1 MEEKKRVGPWS
12 KEEWLEIV
20 AKGKADIEVQRKRSE
35 TLTLNALLNNKRKH
49 AVNEMLE
56 ENEKRVALFDEP
68 FDPISGYGAPPERF
82 LFKIQDLEWYLP
94 VKLRD
99 VPLLNELVRFRSIKR
114 FLKGNRLDYSKAS
127 QQRVMRQLIDLRI
140 KEDFCFWAASF
151 VTIKRKQDANT
162 ANLGSD
168 MKFVLNKPQRKTL
181 ALLEEMRL
189 NEKPI
194 RMIILK
200 ARQWG
205 GSTLVQM
212 YMAWIQLVHREGLNS
227 AIVAHQSSSAMNIR
241 SMYSRMLKKYPPSL
255 LGLDPSAS
263 LQLTPYGGSR
273 TDVTISQN
281 KQQVRDVVISIGS
294 MQSPESVRG
303 ADIALAH
310 FSEVGLWRETEGKTP
325 EDVIQAISSSIL
337 EVPLTMDVMEST
349 AKGENNLFHHE
360 WLDAKN
366 KRSKRVPVFI
376 PWFEIELYTMP
387 FKDDKERREFAY
399 QLFVNREQTVYKSVR
414 EESGSYL
421 YGLWK
426 KGASL
431 EAIHWYID
439 KRRTY
444 RSHDAMAS
452 EYPSDDDEAFAHSG
466 QNVFDRD
473 KVELLRQ
480 SCCMPQYVGEV
491 VGKVPSGPHALK
503 DLRFVDDKMG
513 SLKVWEM
520 PDKSFRA
527 KDRYIVAT
535 DVGGRSERA
544 DFSVILV
551 LDRWWRTEGE
561 GDVVVAEWHGHIR
574 HDRLAWKMAQIA
586 AFYNNALLVVES
598 NTYETKDMDTEGEH
612 SAFILEQIG
621 RTYRNMYARQSTP
634 DKIKKTRRKMWGF
647 QTNVHTKAL
656 IIDNLITMIDDR
668 LYTEREE
675 DALQEYRVYQRTEKG
690 TLEAAEG
697 YHDDRLMARAIGLYI
712 SQTMPIP
719 RAVDKDTFR
728 TSSRFTRQYKP
739 NEATF

>member
-1 MEEKKRVGPWS
+1 MGTFTKEQMESARSLEALKKRSVS
-12 KEEWLEIV
+12 
-20 AKGKADIEVQRKRSE
+20 RS
-35 TLTLNALLNNKRKH
+35 LAH
-49 AVNEMLE
+49 AVMKKREVEVAEMMK
-56 ENEKRVALFDEP
+56 ENERRIAVFNEP
-68 FDPISGYGAPPERF
+68 FNPITGEGAPLERF
-82 LFKIQDLEWYLP
+82 HFKIKELDWHLP
-94 VKLRD
+94 VRLRD
-99 VPLLNELVRFRSIKR
+99 VRLIVELQKHGSIAK
-114 FLKGNRLDYSKAS
+114 FLKKNKVDADDANI
-127 QQRVMRQLIDLRI
+127 QRVMQQLIQLRI

-151 VTIKRKQDANT
+151 VTIKRKQDENT
-162 ANLGSD
+162 ADLGSE
-168 MKFVLNKPQRKTL
+168 MKFVLNRPQRKTL
-181 ALLEEMRL
+181 EVIEKMRL
-189 NEKPI
+189 DEKPI

-212 YMAWIQLVHREGLNS
+212 YMAWLQLVHRPGLYS

-255 LGLDPSAS
+255 IGLEPTPA

-273 TDVTISQN
+273 TDVTITQN
-281 KQQVRDVVISIGS
+281 KQQARDIVISIGS

-310 FSEVGLWRETEGKTP
+310 FSEVGLWRQTEGKTP

-360 WLDAKN
+360 WLDAKGG
-366 KRSKRVPVFI
+366 RSKRVPVFV
-376 PWFEIELYTMP
+376 PWYEIALYMMQ
-387 FKDDKERREFAY
+387 FKDDEEKRAFAE
-399 QLFVNREQTVYKSVR
+399 QLYRNRENTYTRSTR
-414 EESGSYL
+414 EESGVYL
-421 YGLWK
+421 YSLWLR
-426 KGASL
+426 GAPL
-431 EAIHWYID
+431 EAIKWYID

-452 EYPSDDDEAFAHSG
+452 EYPSDDKEAFAHSG

-473 KVELLRQ
+473 KVELLEQ
-480 SCCMPQYVGEV
+480 TCCPPKWVGEV
-491 VGKVPSGPHALK
+491 AGQEPSGENALK
-503 DLRFVDDKMG
+503 HLRFVEDKMG
-513 SLKVWEM
+513 ALKIWEK
-520 PDKSFRA
+520 PDRSFRA

-561 GDVVVAEWHGHIR
+561 GDVVVAEWHGHAR

-586 AFYNNALLVVES
+586 AYYNNALLVVES
-598 NTYETKDMDTEGEH
+598 NTFESRDMDTEGEH

-621 RTYRNMYARQSTP
+621 RTYKNMYARQSTP

-668 LYTEREE
+668 LYTEREIE
-675 DALQEYRVYQRTEKG
+675 ALNEYKVYQRTEKG

-719 RAVDKDTFR
+719 KLITKDTYK
-728 TSSRFTRQYKP
+728 SHSRFTRQYKP

>member
-1 MEEKKRVGPWS
+1 MAFTKEQREKAHSLEARKKRSYSVS
-12 KEEWLEIV
+12 LAHAVK
-20 AKGKADIEVQRKRSE
+20 
-35 TLTLNALLNNKRKH
+35 NKRIH
-49 AVNEMLE
+49 AVKDMME
-56 ENEKRVALFDEP
+56 ENEKRLAVFRQE
-68 FDPISGYGAPPERF
+68 FDPISGRGAPLERF
-82 LFKIQDLEWYLP
+82 RFKTKELEWWLP
-94 VKLRD
+94 MRLRNVRLID
-99 VPLLNELVRFRSIKR
+99 ELMKCGSIDK
-114 FLKGNRLDYSKAS
+114 FLRKNKIAPDDATR
-127 QQRVMRQLIDLRI
+127 QRVMRQLVEVRI

-151 VTIKRKQDANT
+151 VTIKRKQDAST
-162 ANLGSD
+162 AQMGSE
-168 MKFVLNKPQRKTL
+168 MRFVLNLPQRKTL
-181 ALLEEMRL
+181 EVIESMRL

-212 YMAWIQLVHREGLNS
+212 YMAWLQLVHREGLYS

-241 SMYSRMLKKYPPSL
+241 SMYSRMLRKYPPSL
-255 LGLDPSAS
+255 LGKEPTPQ

-273 TDVTISQN
+273 TDVTITQN
-281 KQQVRDVVISIGS
+281 KVQARDVVISIGS

-310 FSEVGLWRETEGKTP
+310 FSEVGLWRQTEGKTP

-360 WLDAKN
+360 WLDAKEG
-366 KRSKRVPVFI
+366 RSKRAPVFV
-376 PWFEIELYTMP
+376 PWFGIELYSMP
-387 FKDDKERREFAY
+387 FKDDEQRRKFATELY
-399 QLFVNREQTVYKSVR
+399 SNRERTNARSVR

-421 YGLWK
+421 YGLWL

-431 EAIHWYID
+431 EAIQWYID

-452 EYPSDDDEAFAHSG
+452 EYPSDDEEAFAHSG
-466 QNVFDRD
+466 QAVFDRD
-473 KVELLRQ
+473 KVERLKQ
-480 SCCMPQYVGEV
+480 SCCPPQWVGEV
-491 VGKVPSGPHALK
+491 AGAEPSGKNALK
-503 DLRFVDDKMG
+503 KLRFVDDKHG
-513 SLKVWEM
+513 CLKVWEM
-520 PDKSFRA
+520 PDTSFRA
-527 KDRYIVAT
+527 SDRYVVAT

-544 DFSVILV
+544 DYSVILV

-561 GDVVVAEWHGHIR
+561 GDVVVAEWHGHCR

-598 NTYETKDMDTEGEH
+598 NTFETRDMDTEGEH

-634 DKIKKTRRKMWGF
+634 DKIRKTRRKMWGF
-647 QTNVHTKAL
+647 QTNTHTKAL

-668 LYTEREE
+668 LYTEREVE
-675 DALQEYRVYQRTEKG
+675 AINEYKVYQRTDKG

-712 SQTMPIP
+712 SQTMPLP
-719 RAVDKDTFR
+719 RLITGEEFKSF
-728 TSSRFTRQYKP
+728 SRYTRKYRP

>member
-1 MEEKKRVGPWS
+1 MRKHPTREQ
-12 KEEWLEIV
+12 WLEIV
-20 AKGKADIEVQRKRSE
+20 AKGREDVEVRKRESASKSMGH
-35 TLTLNALLNNKRKH
+35 LIKQKRKKC
-49 AVNEMLE
+49 VEEMLE
-56 ENEKRVALFDEP
+56 ENERRLAVLKEP
-68 FDPISGYGAPPERF
+68 FDPISGHGAPLERF
-82 LFKIQDLEWYLP
+82 MFKIKELEWYLP
-94 VKLRD
+94 MKLRD
-99 VPLLNELVRFRSIKR
+99 VKLIKVLEECGSIKK
-114 FLKGNRLDYSKAS
+114 FLKKNKIEDNSENR
-127 QQRVMRQLIDLRI
+127 QRVMRQLIEVRI

-151 VTIKRKQDANT
+151 VTIKRKQDAST
-162 ANLGSD
+162 ANLGAD
-168 MKFVLNKPQRKTL
+168 MKFVLNRPQRKTL
-181 ALLEEMRL
+181 EKLEDMRL

-255 LGLDPSAS
+255 LGREPSPA

-273 TDVTISQN
+273 TEVTITQN
-281 KQQVRDVVISIGS
+281 KQQARDTVISIGS

-310 FSEVGLWRETEGKTP
+310 FSEVGLWRQTEGKTP
-325 EDVIQAISSSIL
+325 EDVIQAVSSSIL

-366 KRSKRVPVFI
+366 GRSKRVPVFV
-376 PWFEIELYTMP
+376 PWYEIELYSMP
-387 FKDDKERREFAY
+387 FENDEEREEFAY
-399 QLFVNREQTVYKSVR
+399 DLFVNREQSTYKSVR
-414 EESGSYL
+414 EECGIYL

-431 EAIHWYID
+431 EAIHWYIE

-480 SCCMPQYVGEV
+480 SCMPAKWVGEV
-491 VGKVPSGPHALK
+491 AGQEPSGKNALK
-503 DLRFVDDKMG
+503 KLRFVDDKSG
-513 SLKVWEM
+513 NLRIWEM
-520 PDKSFRA
+520 PDTSFRA
-527 KDRYIVAT
+527 SNRYIVAT

-544 DFSVILV
+544 DYSVILV

-561 GDVVVAEWHGHIR
+561 GDVVVAEWHGHCR

-598 NTYETKDMDTEGEH
+598 NTYETKDMDTEGDH

-621 RTYRNMYARQSTP
+621 RTYKNMYARQSTP

-675 DALQEYRVYQRTEKG
+675 EALMEYRVYQRNEKG

-712 SQTMPIP
+712 SQTMPLP
-719 RAVDKDTFR
+719 RGITGDEFKS
-728 TSSRFTRQYKP
+728 SSRFTQKYRP

>member
-1 MEEKKRVGPWS
+1 MTDEERRKKKR
-12 KEEWLEIV
+12 EIFFKNTRNFE
-20 AKGKADIEVQRKRSE
+20 AERKRALGKTEYYRVQRI
-35 TLTLNALLNNKRKH
+35 LKH
-49 AVNEMLE
+49 DTEEMLE
-56 ENEKRVALFDEP
+56 ENAKRLDIFREK
-68 FDPISGYGAPPERF
+68 FDPITGEGAPLERF
-82 LFKIQDLEWYLP
+82 LFSIKELEWWLP
-94 VKLRD
+94 MAMHDIPLVK
-99 VPLLNELVRFRSIKR
+99 ELMESGSVEG
-114 FLKGNRLDYSKAS
+114 FLKARKIKGDKKELT
-127 QQRVMRQLIDLRI
+127 QRVLRQLLEIRI
-140 KEDFCFWAASF
+140 RHDFCFWAASF
-151 VTIKRKQDANT
+151 VWIKRKQDAQS
-162 ANLGSD
+162 ADLGSD
-168 MKFVLNKPQRKTL
+168 MLFVLNRPQRKTL
-181 ALLEEMRL
+181 EKLEEMRL

-212 YMAWIQLVHREGLNS
+212 YMAWFQLVLGDGLYS

-241 SMYSRMLKKYPPSL
+241 SMYAKMLKKYPPSL
-255 LGLDPSAS
+255 LGLDPTSS

-273 TDVTISQN
+273 TDVTVSQS

-303 ADIALAH
+303 ADINLAH
-310 FSEVGLWRETEGKTP
+310 FSEVGLWKQTEGKTP
-325 EDVIQAISSSIL
+325 EDVIQAVSSSIL
-337 EVPLTMDVMEST
+337 ERPMTIDVMEST

-360 WLDAKN
+360 WLDAKEG
-366 KRSKRVPVFI
+366 RSKRVPVFV
-376 PWFEIELYTMP
+376 PWFEIELYTKK
-387 FKDDKERREFAY
+387 FDDDEQRRQFAWDLISNKEKTRAPS
-399 QLFVNREQTVYKSVR
+399 LR
-414 EESGSYL
+414 EESGTYL
-421 YGLWK
+421 YTLWK

-431 EAIHWYID
+431 EAINWYID

-452 EYPSDDDEAFAHSG
+452 EYPSDDIEAFAHSG

-480 SCCMPQYVGEV
+480 DCRLPDYVGEIA
-491 VGKVPSGPHALK
+491 GKEPSGKAALA
-503 DLRFVDDKMG
+503 DLRFVEDKYG
-513 SLKVWEM
+513 CLKIWEM
-520 PDKSFRA
+520 PDKSFRV

-544 DFSVILV
+544 DYSVVLV
-551 LDRWWRTEGE
+551 LDRWWRTVGE

-598 NTYETKDMDTEGEH
+598 NTFETRDNDTEGQH
-612 SAFILEQIG
+612 SSFILEQIG
-621 RTYRNMYARQSTP
+621 RAYRNMYTRMSAP

-647 QTNVHTKAL
+647 QTNVNTKSL

-675 DALQEYRVYQRTEKG
+675 EALHEYAVYQRTEKG
-690 TLEAAEG
+690 TMEAAEG
-697 YHDDRLMARAIGLYI
+697 HHDDRLMARAIGLYI

-719 RAVDKDTFR
+719 KKIENDMYTAH
-728 TSSRFTRQYKP
+728 SRFTRKYRP

>member
-1 MEEKKRVGPWS
+1 M
-12 KEEWLEIV
+12 
-20 AKGKADIEVQRKRSE
+20 ARKVRTRE
-35 TLTLNALLNNKRKH
+35 
-49 AVNEMLE
+49 EMLTIGHTTE
-56 ENEKRVALFDEP
+56 DNIKRGVSRSLGRMVSIKREKEVDAMMVEDKRRMEVFNEP
-68 FDPISGYGAPPERF
+68 FDPISGVGAPLERF
-82 LFKIQDLEWYLP
+82 HFKIKEVDWHLP
-94 VKLRD
+94 MRLRD
-99 VPLLNELVRFRSIKR
+99 VRLIKALEECGSIKK
-114 FLKGNRLDYSKAS
+114 FLKRNKVEDSGENC
-127 QQRVMRQLIDLRI
+127 QRVMRRLIELRI
-140 KEDFCFWAASF
+140 EEDFCFWAASF
-151 VTIKRKQDANT
+151 VTIKRKQDENT
-162 ANLGSD
+162 AGMGSE
-168 MKFVLNKPQRKTL
+168 MKFVLNRPQRKTL
-181 ALLEEMRL
+181 EVIEQMRL
-189 NEKPI
+189 DNKPI

-212 YMAWIQLVHREGLNS
+212 YMAWLQLVHRPGLYS

-255 LGLDPSAS
+255 LGLEPTPP

-273 TDVTISQN
+273 TDVTITQN
-281 KQQVRDVVISIGS
+281 KTQARDIVISIGS

-310 FSEVGLWRETEGKTP
+310 FSEVGLWRQTEGKTP

-360 WLDAKN
+360 WLDAKAG
-366 KRSKRVPVFI
+366 RSKRVPVFV
-376 PWFEIELYTMP
+376 PWFEIALYSMR
-387 FKDDKERREFAY
+387 FKSDKERREFATTLY
-399 QLFVNREQTVYKSVR
+399 ANREQTTARSVR
-414 EESGSYL
+414 EESGVYL
-421 YGLWK
+421 YGLWR

-431 EAIHWYID
+431 EAIKWYID

-452 EYPSDDDEAFAHSG
+452 EYPSDDEEAFAHSG

-473 KVELLRQ
+473 KIKLLEL
-480 SCCMPQYVGEV
+480 SCCTPQWTGEV
-491 VGKVPSGPHALK
+491 RGKVPAGADALK
-503 DLRFVDDKMG
+503 DLRFVEDRMG
-513 SLKVWEM
+513 CLKVWEM
-520 PDKSFRA
+520 PDTSFRA
-527 KDRYIVAT
+527 KDRYLVAT

-574 HDRLAWKMAQIA
+574 HDLLAWKMAQIA

-598 NTYETKDMDTEGEH
+598 NTFESRDMDTEGEH

-634 DKIKKTRRKMWGF
+634 DKIKKSRRKMWGF

-668 LYTEREE
+668 LYTEREIE
-675 DALQEYRVYQRTEKG
+675 ALNEYRTYQRTEKG

-712 SQTMPIP
+712 SQTMPMP
-719 RAVDKDTFR
+719 RAVNKDDFK
-728 TSSRFTRQYKP
+728 SYSRFTRKYRP

>member
-1 MEEKKRVGPWS
+1 MPLTEEHKKKRSSPESLKKQGMTHSLVNA
-12 KEEWLEIV
+12 IRRNR
-20 AKGKADIEVQRKRSE
+20 EVSVK
-35 TLTLNALLNNKRKH
+35 N
-49 AVNEMLE
+49 MLE
-56 ENEKRVALFDEP
+56 ENAKRLAVFREP
-68 FDPISGYGAPPERF
+68 FNPITGEGAPLERF
-82 LFKIQDLEWYLP
+82 HFKIKELDWYLP
-94 VKLRD
+94 MRLQNVRLIQ
-99 VPLLNELVRFRSIKR
+99 ELMKHGSIAK
-114 FLKGNRLDYSKAS
+114 FLKSNKIDDDTEAR
-127 QQRVMRQLIDLRI
+127 QRVMRQLIEIRI

-151 VTIKRKQDANT
+151 VTIKRKQDEKT
-162 ANLGSD
+162 AELGSE

-181 ALLEEMRL
+181 EVIEEMRL

-212 YMAWIQLVHREGLNS
+212 YMAWLQLVHREGLYS

-255 LGLDPSAS
+255 LGHEPTPN

-273 TDVTISQN
+273 TDVTITQN
-281 KQQVRDVVISIGS
+281 KAQARDIVISIGS

-303 ADIALAH
+303 ADISLAH
-310 FSEVGLWRETEGKTP
+310 FSEVGLWRQTEGKTP

-337 EVPLTMDVMEST
+337 EAPMTMDVMEST

-360 WLDAKN
+360 WRDAVEGN
-366 KRSKRVPVFI
+366 SKRVPVFV
-376 PWFEIELYTMP
+376 PWYEIELYSMP
-387 FKDDKERREFAY
+387 FKNDEERKTFAE
-399 QLFVNREQTVYKSVR
+399 QLYMNREKINARSVR
-414 EESGSYL
+414 EESGTYL
-421 YGLWK
+421 YGLWLR
-426 KGASL
+426 GASL

-473 KVELLRQ
+473 KVKLLEQ
-480 SCCMPQYVGEV
+480 SCCPPKWIGEIR
-491 VGKVPSGPHALK
+491 GQEPSGANALK
-503 DLRFVDDKMG
+503 DLRFLEDKTG
-513 SLKVWEM
+513 CLKIWEM
-520 PDKSFRA
+520 PDTSFKA

-544 DFSVILV
+544 DYSVILV

-586 AFYNNALLVVES
+586 AFYNQALLVVES
-598 NTYETKDMDTEGEH
+598 NTFETRDNDTEGEH
-612 SAFILEQIG
+612 SAFILDVIG
-621 RTYRNMYARQSTP
+621 RTYRNMYARQSAP
-634 DKIKKTRRKMWGF
+634 DKIRKTRRKMWGF
-647 QTNVHTKAL
+647 QTNTHTKAL

-668 LYTEREE
+668 LYTEREIE
-675 DALQEYRVYQRTEKG
+675 ALNEYRVYQRTEKG

-719 RAVDKDTFR
+719 RAVDKDTYK
-728 TSSRFTRQYKP
+728 SYSRYTRKYRP

>member
-1 MEEKKRVGPWS
+1 MNERERQAFIEKTHS
-12 KEEWLEIV
+12 LE
-20 AKGKADIEVQRKRSE
+20 ARKKNSRSLTRLYTEQR
-35 TLTLNALLNNKRKH
+35 ARKH
-49 AVNEMLE
+49 ATGEMLE
-56 ENEKRVALFDEP
+56 ENVKRLALFKEK
-68 FDPISGYGAPPERF
+68 FDPISGDGAPLERF
-82 LFKIQDLEWYLP
+82 LFKIKELEWYLP
-94 VKLRD
+94 VRLREVKLI
-99 VPLLNELVRFRSIKR
+99 SILMEMGSIAK
-114 FLKGNRLDYSKAS
+114 FLKKNKVENTDEARK
-127 QQRVMRQLIDLRI
+127 RVMRQLIQIRI

-151 VTIKRKQDANT
+151 VTIKRKQDASN
-162 ANLGSD
+162 ANLSAD
-168 MKFVLNKPQRKTL
+168 MKFVLNRPQRKTL
-181 ALLEEMRL
+181 EKLEEMRL

-255 LGLDPSAS
+255 LGKEPTPA

-273 TDVTISQN
+273 TEVTITQN
-281 KQQVRDVVISIGS
+281 KTQARDVVISIGS

-310 FSEVGLWRETEGKTP
+310 FSEVGLWRQTEGKTP
-325 EDVIQAISSSIL
+325 EDVIQAVSSSIL

-360 WLDAKN
+360 WVDAKEG
-366 KRSKRVPVFI
+366 RSKRVPVFV

-387 FKDDKERREFAY
+387 FADDEKRSEFAY
-399 QLFVNREQTVYKSVR
+399 NLFANRNNTIPKSVR
-414 EESGSYL
+414 EESGAYL
-421 YGLWK
+421 YGLWV

-431 EAIHWYID
+431 EAINWYIE

-444 RSHDAMAS
+444 RTHDAMAS

-473 KVELLRQ
+473 KVELLAH
-480 SCCMPQYVGEV
+480 SCCLPRWIGEV
-491 VGKVPSGPHALK
+491 AGQEPSGQNALK
-503 DLRFVDDKMG
+503 NLRFVDDKQG
-513 SLKVWEM
+513 NLKVWEM
-520 PDKSFRA
+520 PDTSFKA

-544 DFSVILV
+544 DYSVIVV

-561 GDVVVAEWHGHIR
+561 GDVVVAEWHGHCR

-586 AFYNNALLVVES
+586 AFYNDALLVVES
-598 NTYETKDMDTEGEH
+598 NTFETKDNDTEGQH

-656 IIDNLITMIDDR
+656 IIDNLITMIDDA
-668 LYTEREE
+668 LYVERERE
-675 DALQEYRVYQRTEKG
+675 AINEYKVYQRTEKG

-697 YHDDRLMARAIGLYI
+697 FHDDRLMARAIGLYI
-712 SQTMPIP
+712 SQTMPMP
-719 RAVDKDTFR
+719 RNLQGDEYNAR
-728 TSSRFTRQYKP
+728 SRFTRKYRP

>member
-1 MEEKKRVGPWS
+1 MLNKKQ
-12 KEEWLEIV
+12 LEIGRTSLE
-20 AKGKADIEVQRKRSE
+20 ARRKKATTKSLNRVIQMRKE
-35 TLTLNALLNNKRKH
+35 AALKD
-49 AVNEMLE
+49 MLE
-56 ENEKRVALFDEP
+56 ENDKRLAVFKEK
-68 FDPISGYGAPPERF
+68 FDPISGKGAPLKRF
-82 LFKIQDLEWYLP
+82 RFKIDEIDWWLP
-94 VKLRD
+94 VKLKR
-99 VPLLNELVRFRSIKR
+99 VELIVKLMGYGSIKK
-114 FLKGNRLDYSKAS
+114 FIS
-127 QQRVMRQLIDLRI
+127 QKKLGDDVERITQQVMRQLIEIRI

-151 VTIKRKQDANT
+151 VTIKRKQDAST
-162 ANLGSD
+162 ANLSAD
-168 MKFVLNKPQRKTL
+168 MKFTLNRPQRKTL
-181 ALLEEMRL
+181 EKLEDMRL

-212 YMAWIQLVHREGLNS
+212 YMAWLQLVHREGLNS

-241 SMYSRMLKKYPPSL
+241 SMYMRMLRKYPPSL
-255 LGLDPSAS
+255 LGQDPTPQ

-273 TDVTISQN
+273 TDVTITQN
-281 KQQVRDVVISIGS
+281 KTQVRDIVISIGS

-303 ADIALAH
+303 SDIALAH
-310 FSEVGLWRETEGKTP
+310 FSEVGLWKQTEGKTP
-325 EDVIQAISSSIL
+325 EDVIQAVSSSIL

-360 WLDAKN
+360 WLDAKEG
-366 KRSKRVPVFI
+366 RSKRVPVFV
-376 PWFEIELYTMP
+376 PWFEIELYSMAFTNEEEK
-387 FKDDKERREFAY
+387 KDFAVKLY
-399 QLFVNREQTVYKSVR
+399 ENRENISANSVR

-426 KGASL
+426 KGATL
-431 EAIHWYID
+431 EAIKWYID

-452 EYPSDDDEAFAHSG
+452 EYPSDDVEAFAHSG

-480 SCCMPQYVGEV
+480 SCRMPSYVGEV
-491 VGKVPSGPHALK
+491 VGDAPNDKKALVN
-503 DLRFVDDKMG
+503 LRFVDDSQG
-513 SLKVWEM
+513 CLKIWEM
-520 PDKSFRA
+520 PDKSFPA
-527 KDRYIVAT
+527 SDRYIVAT

-544 DFSVILV
+544 DYSVIV
-551 LDRWWRTEGE
+551 VFDRWWRTEGE
-561 GDVVVAEWHGHIR
+561 GDVVVAEWHGHTR

-598 NTYETKDMDTEGEH
+598 NTFETKDNDTEGDH
-612 SAFILEQIG
+612 SKYILDVIG
-621 RTYRNMYARQSTP
+621 NTYRNMYARQSAP

-675 DALQEYRVYQRTEKG
+675 EAIHEYKTYQRTEKG

-697 YHDDRLMARAIGLYI
+697 FHDDRLMARAIGLYI
-712 SQTMPIP
+712 SQTMPMP
-719 RAVDKDTFR
+719 RTIENERFK
-728 TSSRFTRQYKP
+728 SHSRFTRQYKP

>member
-1 MEEKKRVGPWS
+1 MGTFTEEQRKKAHSFEAQKKRSVS
-12 KEEWLEIV
+12 RSLEHAV
-20 AKGKADIEVQRKRSE
+20 AK
-35 TLTLNALLNNKRKH
+35 KRK
-49 AVNEMLE
+49 AEVAKMLE
-56 ENEKRVALFDEP
+56 ENKRRLEVFNEP
-68 FDPISGYGAPPERF
+68 FDPISGVGAPLERF
-82 LFKIQDLEWYLP
+82 HFKIKELDWYLP
-94 VKLRD
+94 VRLRE
-99 VPLLNELVRFRSIKR
+99 VALIAELQKRGSIVRFLQK
-114 FLKGNRLDYSKAS
+114 NRMDADEANI
-127 QQRVMRQLIDLRI
+127 QRVMRQLVMVRI

-151 VTIKRKQDANT
+151 VTIKRKQDEST
-162 ANLGSD
+162 AHLGSE
-168 MKFVLNKPQRKTL
+168 MKFVLNRPQRKTL
-181 ALLEEMRL
+181 EVIESMRL
-189 NEKPI
+189 GNKPI

-212 YMAWIQLVHREGLNS
+212 YMAWLQLVHRPGLYS

-255 LGLDPSAS
+255 IGLEPTPN

-273 TDVTISQN
+273 TDVTITQN
-281 KQQVRDVVISIGS
+281 KQQARDIVISIGS

-310 FSEVGLWRETEGKTP
+310 FSEVGLWRQTEGKTP

-360 WLDAKN
+360 WLDAKAG
-366 KRSKRVPVFI
+366 RSKRVPVFV
-376 PWFEIELYTMP
+376 PWYEIALYTMP
-387 FKDDKERREFAY
+387 FKNDEERHDFAEELY
-399 QLFVNREQTVYKSVR
+399 RNREKINARSVR
-414 EESGSYL
+414 EESGVYL
-421 YGLWK
+421 FSLWLR
-426 KGASL
+426 GAPL
-431 EAIHWYID
+431 EAIKWYID

-452 EYPSDDDEAFAHSG
+452 EYPSDDEEAFAHSG

-473 KVELLRQ
+473 KVKLLEQ
-480 SCCMPQYVGEV
+480 TCCLPKHVGEV
-491 VGKVPSGPHALK
+491 RGQEPSGPNALK
-503 DLRFVDDKMG
+503 NLRFLDDRTG
-513 SLKVWEM
+513 CLKIWEM
-520 PDKSFRA
+520 PDTSFKA

-561 GDVVVAEWHGHIR
+561 GDVVVAEWHGHCR

-598 NTYETKDMDTEGEH
+598 NTFESRDLDTEGEH

-668 LYTEREE
+668 LYTEREIE
-675 DALQEYRVYQRTEKG
+675 ALNEYKVYQRTEKG
-690 TLEAAEG
+690 TLKAAEG

-712 SQTMPIP
+712 SQTMPLP
-719 RAVDKDTFR
+719 RAVDRDTFK
-728 TSSRFTRQYKP
+728 SYSRFTQKYRP

>member
-1 MEEKKRVGPWS
+1 MARS
-12 KEEWLEIV
+12 KEEMRKIGHTPESAKKQGISRSLGLIV
-20 AKGKADIEVQRKRSE
+20 NKKREYEVGLMME
-35 TLTLNALLNNKRKH
+35 ENKRRND
-49 AVNEMLE
+49 VFN
-56 ENEKRVALFDEP
+56 EP
-68 FDPISGYGAPPERF
+68 FDPITGIGAPLERF
-82 LFKIQDLEWYLP
+82 HFDIKELDWHLP
-94 VKLRD
+94 VRLRD
-99 VPLLNELVRFRSIKR
+99 VRLIQELMKHGSIAA
-114 FLKGNRLDYSKAS
+114 FLESNKIENSDENR
-127 QQRVMRQLIDLRI
+127 QRVMRQLIEIRI

-151 VTIKRKQDANT
+151 VTIKRKQDAST
-162 ANLGSD
+162 AHLGSE
-168 MKFVLNKPQRKTL
+168 MKFVLNRPQRKTL
-181 ALLEEMRL
+181 EVIEEMRL

-212 YMAWIQLVHREGLNS
+212 YMAWLQLVHRPGLYS

-255 LGLDPSAS
+255 IGLEPTPN

-273 TDVTISQN
+273 TDVTITQN
-281 KQQVRDVVISIGS
+281 KTQARDIVISIGS

-310 FSEVGLWRETEGKTP
+310 FSEVGLWRQTEGKTP

-360 WLDAKN
+360 WLDAKA
-366 KRSKRVPVFI
+366 KRSKRVPVFV
-376 PWFEIELYTMP
+376 PWYEIALYTMP
-387 FKDDKERREFAY
+387 FKSEEEKREFAY
-399 QLFVNREQTVYKSVR
+399 KLYVDREQTSHRSVR
-414 EESGSYL
+414 EESGVYL
-421 YGLWK
+421 YGLWM
-426 KGASL
+426 KGATL

-473 KVELLRQ
+473 KVKLLEQ
-480 SCCMPQYVGEV
+480 TCCLPKHVGEV
-491 VGKVPSGPHALK
+491 RGKVPGGADALK
-503 DLRFVDDKMG
+503 DLRFVEDKTG
-513 SLKVWEM
+513 CLKIWEM
-520 PDKSFRA
+520 PDTSFKA

-544 DFSVILV
+544 DYSVILV

-574 HDRLAWKMAQIA
+574 HDILAWKMAQIA

-598 NTYETKDMDTEGEH
+598 NTFESRDMDTEGEH

-621 RTYRNMYARQSTP
+621 RTYKNMYARQSTP
-634 DKIKKTRRKMWGF
+634 DKIKKSRRKMWGF

-668 LYTEREE
+668 LYTEREIE
-675 DALQEYRVYQRTEKG
+675 ALNEYRTYQRTEKG

-719 RAVDKDTFR
+719 RAVSKDDYK
-728 TSSRFTRQYKP
+728 SYSRFTRKYRP

>member
-1 MEEKKRVGPWS
+1 MGTFTEEQRKKAHSDEAQKKRSVS
-12 KEEWLEIV
+12 RSLAHAV
-20 AKGKADIEVQRKRSE
+20 AKKRNIEVAK
-35 TLTLNALLNNKRKH
+35 
-49 AVNEMLE
+49 MLE
-56 ENEKRVALFDEP
+56 ENKRRLEVFNEP
-68 FDPISGYGAPPERF
+68 FDPISGVGAPLERF
-82 LFKIQDLEWYLP
+82 HFKIKELDWHLP
-94 VKLRD
+94 VRLRE
-99 VPLLNELVRFRSIKR
+99 VALIAELQKRGSIAK
-114 FLKGNRLDYSKAS
+114 FLRKNKIDADDANI
-127 QQRVMRQLIDLRI
+127 QRVMRQLVEVRI

-151 VTIKRKQDANT
+151 VTIKRKQDEST
-162 ANLGSD
+162 AHLGSE
-168 MKFVLNKPQRKTL
+168 MKFVLNRPQRKTL
-181 ALLEEMRL
+181 EVIEDMRL
-189 NEKPI
+189 NNKPI

-212 YMAWIQLVHREGLNS
+212 YMAWLQLVHRPGLYS

-255 LGLDPSAS
+255 IGLEPTPN

-273 TDVTISQN
+273 TDVTITQN
-281 KQQVRDVVISIGS
+281 KAQARDVVISIGS

-310 FSEVGLWRETEGKTP
+310 FSEVGLWRQTEGKTP

-337 EVPLTMDVMEST
+337 EVPMTMDVMEST

-360 WLDAKN
+360 WLDAKAG
-366 KRSKRVPVFI
+366 RSKRVPVFV
-376 PWFEIELYTMP
+376 PWYEIALYTMS
-387 FKDDKERREFAY
+387 FKNDEERHDFAEELY
-399 QLFVNREQTVYKSVR
+399 RNREKINARSVR
-414 EESGSYL
+414 EESGVYL
-421 YGLWK
+421 FSLWLR
-426 KGASL
+426 GATL
-431 EAIHWYID
+431 EAIKWYID

-452 EYPSDDDEAFAHSG
+452 EYPSDDEEAFAHSG

-473 KVELLRQ
+473 KVKLLEQ
-480 SCCMPQYVGEV
+480 TCCLPKYVGEV
-491 VGKVPSGPHALK
+491 RGKEPSGPNALK
-503 DLRFVDDKMG
+503 NLRFIDDKTG
-513 SLKVWEM
+513 CLKIWEM
-520 PDKSFRA
+520 PDTSFKA
-527 KDRYIVAT
+527 KDRYLVAT

-551 LDRWWRTEGE
+551 LDRWWRNEGE

-574 HDRLAWKMAQIA
+574 HDLLAWKMAQIA

-598 NTYETKDMDTEGEH
+598 NTFESRDLDTEGEH

-668 LYTEREE
+668 LYTEREIE
-675 DALQEYRVYQRTEKG
+675 ALNEYRVYQRTEKG

-712 SQTMPIP
+712 SQTMPLP
-719 RAVDKDTFR
+719 RAINKDDFK
-728 TSSRFTRQYKP
+728 SYSRFTRKYRP

>member
-1 MEEKKRVGPWS
+1 MKCPKEDIRKIGHRPEDIIKGGVSRSLGYIVRKKRQH
-12 KEEWLEIV
+12 
-20 AKGKADIEVQRKRSE
+20 EVDMMMVENQRRIDVF
-35 TLTLNALLNNKRKH
+35 N
-49 AVNEMLE
+49 
-56 ENEKRVALFDEP
+56 EP
-68 FDPISGYGAPPERF
+68 FDPISGAGAPLKRF
-82 LFKIQDLEWYLP
+82 HFKIKEIDWYLP
-94 VKLRD
+94 MKLKDVKLITS
-99 VPLLNELVRFRSIKR
+99 LLNSGSIDS
-114 FLKGNRLDYSKAS
+114 LLAENNIDSSTENR
-127 QQRVMRQLIDLRI
+127 QRIMRRLIEIRI

-151 VTIKRKQDANT
+151 VTIKRKQDEKT
-162 ANLGSD
+162 AHLGSE
-168 MKFVLNKPQRKTL
+168 MKFVLNRPQRKTL
-181 ALLEEMRL
+181 EGIEDMRL
-189 NEKPI
+189 SNKPI

-212 YMAWIQLVHREGLNS
+212 YMAWLQLVHRPGLYS

-255 LGLDPSAS
+255 IGLDPTPN

-273 TDVTISQN
+273 TDVTITQN
-281 KQQVRDVVISIGS
+281 KVQARDVVISIGS

-310 FSEVGLWRETEGKTP
+310 FSEVGLWRQTEGKTP

-360 WLDAKN
+360 WLDAKAG
-366 KRSKRVPVFI
+366 RSKRVPVFV
-376 PWFEIELYTMP
+376 PWFEIALYSMS
-387 FKDDKERREFAY
+387 FDDDEQKREFAESLY
-399 QLFVNREQTVYKSVR
+399 RNRENVTAKSVR
-414 EESGSYL
+414 EESGTYL
-421 YGLWK
+421 YGLWL

-431 EAIHWYID
+431 EAIKWYID

-452 EYPSDDDEAFAHSG
+452 EYPSDDEEAFAHSG

-473 KVELLRQ
+473 KVKLLEQ
-480 SCCMPQYVGEV
+480 SCCLPQWVGEV
-491 VGKVPSGPHALK
+491 KGQEPSGANALK
-503 DLRFVDDKMG
+503 NLRFLEDKMG
-513 SLKVWEM
+513 CLKVWEM
-520 PDKSFRA
+520 PDTSFKA

-574 HDRLAWKMAQIA
+574 HDLLAWKMAQIA

-598 NTYETKDMDTEGEH
+598 NTFESRDMDTEGEH

-668 LYTEREE
+668 LYIEREVE
-675 DALQEYRVYQRTEKG
+675 ALNEYKVYQRTEKG

-712 SQTMPIP
+712 SQTMPMP
-719 RAVDKDTFR
+719 RVVGKDDFK
-728 TSSRFTRQYKP
+728 SYSRFTRKYRP

>member
-1 MEEKKRVGPWS
+1 MGTFTKEQMESARSLEALKKRSVS
-12 KEEWLEIV
+12 RSLAHAVMKKRE
-20 AKGKADIEVQRKRSE
+20 IEV
-35 TLTLNALLNNKRKH
+35 A
-49 AVNEMLE
+49 EMMK
-56 ENEKRVALFDEP
+56 ENERRIAVFNEP
-68 FDPISGYGAPPERF
+68 FNPITGEGAPLERF
-82 LFKIQDLEWYLP
+82 HFKIKELDWHLP
-94 VKLRD
+94 VRLRD
-99 VPLLNELVRFRSIKR
+99 VRLIVELQKHGSIAK
-114 FLKGNRLDYSKAS
+114 FLKKNKVDADDANI
-127 QQRVMRQLIDLRI
+127 QRVMQQLIQLRI

-151 VTIKRKQDANT
+151 VTIKRKQDENT
-162 ANLGSD
+162 ADLGSE
-168 MKFVLNKPQRKTL
+168 MKFVLNRPQRKTL
-181 ALLEEMRL
+181 EVIEKMRL
-189 NEKPI
+189 DEKPI

-212 YMAWIQLVHREGLNS
+212 YMAWLQLVHRPGLYS

-255 LGLDPSAS
+255 IGLEPTPA

-273 TDVTISQN
+273 TDVTITQN
-281 KQQVRDVVISIGS
+281 KQQARDIVISIGS

-310 FSEVGLWRETEGKTP
+310 FSEVGLWRQTEGKTP

-360 WLDAKN
+360 WLDAKGG
-366 KRSKRVPVFI
+366 RSKRVPVFV
-376 PWFEIELYTMP
+376 PWYEIALYMMQ
-387 FKDDKERREFAY
+387 FKDDEEKRAFAE
-399 QLFVNREQTVYKSVR
+399 QLYRNRENTYTRSTR
-414 EESGSYL
+414 EESGVYL
-421 YGLWK
+421 YSLWLR
-426 KGASL
+426 GAPL
-431 EAIHWYID
+431 EAIKWYID

-452 EYPSDDDEAFAHSG
+452 EYPSDDKEAFAHSG

-473 KVELLRQ
+473 KVELLEQ
-480 SCCMPQYVGEV
+480 TCCPPKWVGEV
-491 VGKVPSGPHALK
+491 AGQEPSGENALK
-503 DLRFVDDKMG
+503 HLRFVEDKMG
-513 SLKVWEM
+513 ALKIWEK
-520 PDKSFRA
+520 PDRSFRA

-561 GDVVVAEWHGHIR
+561 GDVVVAEWHGHAR

-586 AFYNNALLVVES
+586 AYYNNALLVVES
-598 NTYETKDMDTEGEH
+598 NTFESRDMDTEGEH

-621 RTYRNMYARQSTP
+621 RTYKNMYARQSTP

-668 LYTEREE
+668 LYTEREIE
-675 DALQEYRVYQRTEKG
+675 ALNEYKVYQRTEKG

-712 SQTMPIP
+712 SQTMPLPKLIT
-719 RAVDKDTFR
+719 KDTYK
-728 TSSRFTRQYKP
+728 SHSRFTRQYKP